1 MAEMTTTTIDG
12 AYTKVVDTA
21 VEAFVAQNTGPGV
34 IEGVFT
40 EGSAPASTVVGFFI
54 DVGEAFTR
62 DHGTGHLYV
71 RAVDQNTRIT
81 VAA

>member
-1 MAEMTTTTIDG
+1 MSEMTTTTVDG
-12 AYTKVVDTA
+12 TYTKVVDTA

-40 EGSAPASTVVGFFI
+40 AGAAPAATVIGFFI

-71 RAVDQNTRIT
+71 RAVDQTTRLT
-81 VAA
+81 VSA